1 MIKLICGSMFSGKS
15 TNLMRYME
23 KFVYAKKKILFIRPE
38 MDNRGYITHNQNDK
52 WIENYTLGNK
62 KDYTLESIMD
72 VMFLRKFD
80 NETIH
85 DILSRREVYDVIF
98 IDEYF
103 MIKNNRKLLEKIL
116 KDKYD
121 TDVYLA
127 GLIADSNAK
136 LFKEAIQILPL
147 CDDIEKV
154 NGVCIQCGSM
164 LGNYSYYKGNKKKT
178 KQIKVGDD
186 DYSCICGRCF
196 FKNPIEEYVDKKF

>member
-38 MDNRGYITHNQNDK
+38 MDNRGYICHQEKDDKFIKYIKNNQ
-52 WIENYTLGNK
+52 I
-62 KDYTLESIMD
+62 
-72 VMFLRKFD
+72 
-80 NETIH
+80 
-85 DILSRREVYDVIF
+85 DILNLKKFTKKNVQEILATGIYPMSPSYDAIF

-103 MIKNNRKLLEKIL
+103 MIKNNRLLLENIL
-116 KDKYD
+116 TSVKEI
-121 TDVYLA
+121 DVYIA

-196 FKNPIEEYVDKKF
+196 FKNPIEEYVDKTFKKF